1 MNKLLKSKSI
11 GYLVLLS
18 ILLSAC
24 SNKPDNK
31 EKSSFKFN
39 DIYVEQVDKNGIKQF
54 TFKTKKAKINE
65 LDKSIKAKD
74 SLVIFYQGNKPTYKL
89 TSNSSN
95 LTGNGEKILL
105 DSGIEMISLLNNDF
119 SVKAES
125 IIWIKELAQA
135 TVEGNIIVNI
145 KGSSFLAKKAIYDHK
160 KNIVKFTGIDKYNYS
175 NLNNKAKINIL
186 AENALWKGDINTLTF
201 NNNESKVLT
210 KIFIYN

>member
-1 MNKLLKSKSI
+1 MIKLLKSKRLCYFI
-11 GYLVLLS
+11 LLA

-24 SNKPDNK
+24 SKKPDNK
-31 EKSSFKFN
+31 ENSSFKFN
-39 DIYVEQVDKNGIKQF
+39 DIYVEQLDKDGIKQF

-74 SLVIFYQGNKPTYKL
+74 SLVIFFQESNPSYML

-105 DSGIEMISLLNNDF
+105 DSGIQMISLLNNDF
-119 SVKAES
+119 LVKAES
-125 IIWIKELAQA
+125 ILWNKKSAQA
-135 TVEGNIIVNI
+135 IVEGNIKVNI

-160 KNIVKFTGIDKYNYS
+160 KNIIKFTGNDEYNYS
-175 NLNNKAKINIL
+175 NFNNKAKISIL

-201 NNNESKVLT
+201 TNNESKVLT